1 MLHTEGTLLY
11 HLYQMKREKNFLKM
25 LKKQLQIFRNFLLL
39 FSFVLIVSTKAHADV
54 LKPNKNISPKE
65 VVKIQL
71 NALMKNDSPY
81 KDRGIL
87 QTWEFAHPNNQ
98 RYTGP
103 IERFKIMLK
112 GRSFSMMLNHKEN
125 KVVEVFKNDE
135 IATYEVTILGSDKNY
150 FKFKWQVE
158 KNKIDGPTKDCWLT
172 TAVSQP
178 YNLGSS
184 I

>member
-1 MLHTEGTLLY
+1 
-11 HLYQMKREKNFLKM
+11 
-25 LKKQLQIFRNFLLL
+25 
-39 FSFVLIVSTKAHADV
+39 
-54 LKPNKNISPKE
+54 
-65 VVKIQL
+65 
-71 NALMKNDSPY
+71 
-81 KDRGIL
+81 
-87 QTWEFAHPNNQ
+87 
-98 RYTGP
+98 
-103 IERFKIMLK
+103 
-112 GRSFSMMLNHKEN
+112 MMLNHKEN